1 MSVIVKD
8 MRMPV
13 SCLSCD
19 FCNVSVLPPFCM
31 RLMRNTEK
39 GCRRLPDCPLEE
51 ITEGGDA

>member
-19 FCNVSVLPPFCM
+19 FCNVSTLPPFCM
-31 RLMRNTEK
+31 RLMQVSDK
-39 GCRRLPDCPLEE
+39 GCERLPDCPLEE
-51 ITEGGDA
+51 ITEDGYA